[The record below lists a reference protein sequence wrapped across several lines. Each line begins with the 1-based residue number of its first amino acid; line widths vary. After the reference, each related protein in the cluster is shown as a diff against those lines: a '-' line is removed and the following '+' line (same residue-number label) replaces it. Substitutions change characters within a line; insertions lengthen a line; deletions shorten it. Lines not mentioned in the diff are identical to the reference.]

1 MKTEIKWASVAAV
14 AVYVIVQLGGS
25 GCATIQDWIDSIP
38 ASTNSIP
45 AEVTNSVSDLPS
57 SALPKITA
65 GKTITGWGPV
75 NHFWKMTD
83 AAIIDGL
90 AYMQSCNVRF
100 FPFEAVGNA
109 GEDVLGNSAKLDIAK
124 SRYLLGQAECKKR
137 GIWFAPILFN
147 DNAGDGAYQNGGV
160 KLEKRMA
167 QAKAF
172 IDWVAANG
180 DKSVSSIT
188 IVSEIQTEAG
198 RQLEAYGLSKLSGF
212 RIDYNGNGQPSSKP
226 SAYSGLLCYHVC
238 DVSKWPSA
246 SAIWMSDCGHAIRA
260 LNANGDLNGV
270 GNPAAIE
277 KKKGEAVARKQIVFT
292 IYGFQVDGFD
302 KPTIKALSMPY
313 DSGSSTGSDTAS
325 NWPEELSSVTWLHTN
340 VRDWPQTATMT
351 ASIDSKNINFPYDK
365 ANVWPVATSGTGKDT
380 VANVWAI
387 ANINGTWYAGTC
399 EWLRRGQTSKPK
411 GILDRS
417 GGKGDHFKVSPLNK
431 WIPQSGEQ
439 FYVMAS
445 GHARTGDRNIK
456 ERSNP
461 VKVTWP

>member
-1 MKTEIKWASVAAV
+1 MKTEIRWASVAAV

-25 GCATIQDWIDSIP
+25 GCATIHDWIDTIP

-45 AEVTNSVSDLPS
+45 AEVTNSVPDSPS
-57 SALPKITA
+57 SAIPKITA

-90 AYMQSCNVRF
+90 AYMQSCNVRWF
-100 FPFEAVGNA
+100 NFEAVGNA

-147 DNAGDGAYQNGGV
+147 DNAGDNSYQNGGV
-160 KLEKRMA
+160 KLEKRMS

-180 DKSVSSIT
+180 DRTVSSIT
-188 IVSEIQTEAG
+188 IVSEIQTDAG

-246 SAIWMSDCGHAIRA
+246 SAIWMSDCGPAIRA
-260 LNANGDLNGV
+260 LNVNGDLNGV

-325 NWPEELSSVTWLHTN
+325 NWPEELSSVTWLHAN
-340 VRDWPQTATMT
+340 VRDWAVTTTIAP
-351 ASIDSKNINFPYDK
+351 SISGGMIRMPFDK
-365 ANVWPVATSGTGKDT
+365 SGTWPTKEIDGGA
-380 VANVWAI
+380 VNANPWAI
-387 ANINGTWYAGTC
+387 VKIDGKWYAATY
-399 EWLRRGQTSKPK
+399 EWFRK
-411 GILDRS
+411 GSPNKSMGVLDHT
-417 GGKGDHFKVSPLNK
+417 GGYGDHFKVSPLNRWTPK
-431 WIPQSGEQ
+431 SGEE
-439 FYVMAS
+439 FYFMVS
-445 GHARTGDRNIK
+445 GLARSSVRNVQ
-456 ERSNP
+456 ERSDP